1 MRNDITSNQTLFGLA
16 AFVLLAGFFL
26 VSGGMS
32 LTPTPLSPTVQE
44 ALAACGN
51 QSGQANKESCYS
63 NFFMQVAEEHD
74 AVFAFRTLNELQRV
88 DPDAIGCHFIG
99 HGIGYGTYKKNPAN
113 WQNDFRE
120 ISQECTYGA
129 MHGVLELAISDL
141 PDGLTRELLPTI
153 CGDTPRGDCNHI
165 IGHLTLLEAEG
176 DISEAL
182 TYCDVLTDGLQREFC
197 ESGVFME
204 HMTAFNLISHG
215 LADESYLDWA
225 GRVDGVRDLCNT
237 FGGSNGV
244 QCWKEIAHMVV
255 VSEAGNAQKVFDYCN
270 TAPTSASRFECRNHS
285 IGILAAGLN
294 FDYRKTPRICDA
306 KQNELW
312 FKEICYVG
320 IVTSALSTLPDSV
333 PDAIKYC
340 ENLDGE
346 YRSACF
352 SGIGNII
359 GFNTF
364 YDFDNPEE
372 LCESAPDEYRHQCIN
387 GGPVNFKP
395 YEYHPEKI

>member
-1 MRNDITSNQTLFGLA
+1 MEQSISNQNIFALVAL
-16 AFVLLAGFFL
+16 VILAGILLFF
-26 VSGGMS
+26 GGFS
-32 LTPTPLSPTVQE
+32 FSSAPISPAVQE
-44 ALAACGN
+44 ALAACRD
-51 QSGQANKESCYS
+51 QPGQVSKESCYS

-74 AVFAFRTLNELQRV
+74 AVFAFRTLNELQQV

-99 HGIGYGTYKKNPAN
+99 HGIGYGTYQKDPTS
-113 WQNDFRE
+113 WQTDFRE

-129 MHGVLELAISDL
+129 MHGVLELAINDL

-153 CGDTPRGDCNHI
+153 CGGIPRGDCNHI

-176 DISEAL
+176 DIPEAL
-182 TYCDVLTDGLQREFC
+182 TYCNVLGDELQREFC

-204 HMTAFNLISHG
+204 HMTAFNLINHG

-225 GRVDGVRDLCNT
+225 GRLNDVRNLCNM
-237 FGGSNGV
+237 FGGTEGV

-255 VSEAGNAQKVFDYCN
+255 VSEAGNSQKVFDYCN
-270 TAPTSASRFECRNHS
+270 TAPTEASRFECRNHS

-294 FDYRKTPRICDA
+294 FDYKKAPQICEA
-306 KQNELW
+306 RQEESW

-333 PDAIKYC
+333 PDAINYC
-340 ENLDGE
+340 ENLDDE
-346 YRSACF
+346 YRLACF

-387 GGPVNFKP
+387 GGPVNFRP
-395 YEYHPEKI
+395 YEYHPEQI